1 MELSNTTMLYSLAAV
16 YIALTE
22 AIATTFGRSVEPLAN
37 HLLEQMLPAMPV
49 DSAELCR
56 CLVEFTDS
64 QKKETV
70 QDFDEP
76 SQELH

>member
-1 MELSNTTMLYSLAAV
+1 MLYSLAAV

-64 QKKETV
+64 QKKEVT
-70 QDFDEP
+70 QNFDEP